1 MLSKTRIFW
10 AAGPVAVL
18 LGLSACGSFDGV
30 SDGGRPASAPS
41 RPGAGRPVADYPVK
55 IGQPYQVGGVTY
67 TPADTVSYDEVGYA
81 SWYGEE
87 QSGNA
92 TASGEDFLPD
102 AVSAAH
108 RTLPLPSYVEVTSL
122 DTGRTIL
129 VRVNDRG
136 PFAKDRL
143 IDLSRGAAKQ
153 LGISGGGVAAVRVR
167 RVNPPE
173 QERATLRNGGR
184 AAERIETPETLLTVL
199 RRRLAEQPRP
209 SETVIRAADRPVGS
223 TGGAVA
229 AQAAAPVQPPVKA
242 PPKSRERTPTPPAAR
257 PAATPAPHWAAPA
270 PRPVTPP
277 APSGDP
283 FIVEQA
289 GQARV
294 PAPAPTRAPSP
305 AKAASTLSTRSG
317 GYLVQVG
324 TFSTR
329 ERALNVARA
338 IGASVAQTGSYW
350 RVRLGPYASQAA
362 AQDGVRKAA
371 SKGFAGARIVAND

>member
-1 MLSKTRIFW
+1 M
-10 AAGPVAVL
+10 
-18 LGLSACGSFDGV
+18 
-30 SDGGRPASAPS
+30 
-41 RPGAGRPVADYPVK
+41 K
-55 IGQPYQVGGVTY
+55 IGQPYQVGGATY

-92 TASGEDFLPD
+92 TASGEYFLPD

-108 RTLPLPSYVEVTSL
+108 KTLPLPSYVEVTSL

-223 TGGAVA
+223 TGGAVVV
-229 AQAAAPVQPPVKA
+229 QAAAPVQPPVKA
-242 PPKSRERTPTPPAAR
+242 PPKSRDRTPTLPAAR
-257 PAATPAPHWAAPA
+257 PAAAPAPHWTAPA
-270 PRPVTPP
+270 QRPVTPP
-277 APSGDP
+277 APSDDL
-283 FIVEQA
+283 FIVEQV

-294 PAPAPTRAPSP
+294 PAPAPTPAP

-317 GYLVQVG
+317 GYFVQVG

-329 ERALNVARA
+329 ERALSVARA
-338 IGASVAQTGSYW
+338 IGASVAQAGTYW